1 MPVRKKKDSH
11 RQQGL
16 YMESA
21 MYACVLAVALGS
33 WFCKNNLADIF
44 ACLRDIFGY
53 ILLLSHLTV
62 TILFL
67 FVWC

>member
-1 MPVRKKKDSH
+1 
-11 RQQGL
+11 
-16 YMESA
+16 MESA